1 MGKRAKEEQEQ
12 ARVIAGE
19 CVAVR
24 LRLLT
29 RSVTRLYNQALRP
42 YGLTVSQ
49 MNILVA
55 VSCYGEARPRD
66 VCRVLHLDKSTLSR
80 DVERM
85 RANGWLDAAPGV
97 DGRTSLLSVTGAGKA
112 LLRKVTPAWEE
123 AQRRAVE
130 LLGESEIAALGR
142 ATRAVR
148 SARDKEL
155 I

>member
-1 MGKRAKEEQEQ
+1 MVNRMREEQER
-12 ARVIAGE
+12 ARAIADE

-55 VSCYGEARPRD
+55 VSCIGKAKQRE
-66 VCRVLHLDKSTLSR
+66 VCRALHLDKSTLSR

-85 RANGWLDAAPGV
+85 RANGWLDAAPGG
-97 DGRTSLLSVTGAGKA
+97 DGRTSLLSASGAGKA
-112 LLRKVTPAWEE
+112 LLREVTPAWEE
-123 AQRRAVE
+123 AQRRVIE
-130 LLGESEIAALGR
+130 LLGESEIASLGR
-142 ATRAVR
+142 AARAVR

>member
-1 MGKRAKEEQEQ
+1 MAKGAKAADE
-12 ARVIAGE
+12 RVRIIADE

-29 RSVTRLYNQALRP
+29 RTVTRLYNKALRP

-55 VSCYGEARPRD
+55 VSCLGEAKQQE
-66 VCRVLHLDKSTLSR
+66 VCRALHLDKSTLSR

-85 RANGWLDAAPGV
+85 RARGWVETRSGEG
-97 DGRTSLLSVTGAGKA
+97 GRVSLLGVTGAGRS
-112 LLRKVTPAWEE
+112 LLREVMPAW
-123 AQRRAVE
+123 RRAQQQAIEVI
-130 LLGESEIAALGR
+130 GEDEIASLGR
-142 ATRAVR
+142 AATAVR
-148 SARDKEL
+148 AARDKDS

>member
-1 MGKRAKEEQEQ
+1 MGKRTKGEQEQ
-12 ARVIAGE
+12 ARVIADE

-29 RSVTRLYNQALRP
+29 RSVTRLYNEALRP
-42 YGLTVSQ
+42 HGLTVSQ

-85 RANGWLDAAPGV
+85 RANGWLETTPGV
-97 DGRTSLLSVTGAGKA
+97 DGRTSLFSVTGAGKA